1 MNISITQENLNKALS
16 HVSRIVGSRNTL
28 PVLGNVLMQT
38 KDNRV
43 KLAATNLEIG
53 ITYWIGAKVE
63 KEGSTTI
70 PAKLLSEYVSNLPT
84 GNVSI
89 KVDKNTAQVTCGG
102 FSSKINGID
111 AEEFPSIPE
120 VTGQTKVQIEGDV
133 FKRALEQVVG
143 VCSSDDSRPVLTGV
157 YLYTKDGVMYAVAT
171 DSYRL
176 AEKRV
181 MDTEVD
187 FEVIVPGRS
196 ISELLRIIGD
206 GTVEMR
212 VDDSQVSFVVDD
224 IELVS
229 RVIDGQFP
237 DYKQLI
243 PEEVPTKARVKTDDL
258 RSVAKVAGLF
268 ARESAGSVTVAIN
281 EEDMHIRSIA
291 SQVGENTSEIDAE
304 IIGEPIEVVLNG
316 RYINDAL
323 SVISSDEVDIGL
335 TGKVNPCVIKP
346 IDDDSYL
353 HIIMPLRS

>member
-70 PAKLLSEYVSNLPT
+70 PAKLLSEYINNLPT

-89 KVDKNTAQVTCGG
+89 EVDKNTAHVTCGG

-120 VTGQTKVQIEGDV
+120 VTGQTKVQVDGGV
-133 FKRALEQVVG
+133 FKGALEQVVG
-143 VCSSDDSRPVLTGV
+143 VCSADDSRPVLTGV

-181 MDTEVD
+181 MDTEAD

-196 ISELLRIIGD
+196 VSELLRIIGD

-304 IIGEPIEVVLNG
+304 ITGEPIEVALNG

>member
-43 KLAATNLEIG
+43 KLAATNLELG

-89 KVDKNTAQVTCGG
+89 KVEKNTAHVTCGG

-120 VTGQTKVQIEGDV
+120 VTGQTKIEVDGDV
-133 FKRALEQVVG
+133 LKSALEQVVG
-143 VCSSDDSRPVLTGV
+143 VCSADDSRPVLTGV
-157 YLYTKDGVMYAVAT
+157 YLYSKDGEMYAVAT

-181 MDTEVD
+181 METEED

-196 ISELLRIIGD
+196 ISELLRIIGSEP
-206 GTVEMR
+206 VEIR

-268 ARESAGSVTVAIN
+268 ARESAGSVTVAID
-281 EEDMHIRSIA
+281 EEEMHIRSIA
-291 SQVGENTSEIDAE
+291 SQVGENTSKVDAE
-304 IIGEPIEVVLNG
+304 ITGEPIEVALNG

-323 SVISSDEVDIGL
+323 GVIGSDEVDVGL
-335 TGKVNPCVIKP
+335 TGKINPCVIRP